1 MNRNAEYTALL
12 AELEQTP
19 PALEY
24 TVQRAL
30 ARNQTSQ
37 RKRRLLGIPLGSL
50 AVCFTAFV
58 LLVNLFPPFAAA
70 CGRIPLL
77 RDLAQAVSWSPSLSA
92 AVENEYV
99 QPIGLSRTENGI
111 TATVQHVIVDQKQVN
126 IFFTLEGE
134 GYESLSAEMPE
145 FFPVQKCGILGSD
158 FRRAPGTLLRF
169 SLDYVDGDVPDGFT
183 MTFAV
188 TGERAEGEET
198 PAAPDRAYE
207 DELLSPAPEG
217 EAEILAEFTFD
228 LTFDPQFTA
237 KGERIPVDRAF
248 ELDGQTFTLTEAEVY
263 PTHVRINVVGDEA
276 NTAWLKGLD
285 FYLENEDGE
294 RFDAVSSGI
303 TASGDTDSPAM
314 VSYRLESSWFSGSD
328 HLTVH
333 ITGARWLDK
342 DRQRV
347 YVDLAQGTA
356 PWLPEGV
363 ELTSAQLRPDG
374 WLLGAQTYPVTLTPD
389 HKASGENVITVYLDQ
404 PILNRL
410 MYTPVTLTKTD
421 ITGAEKLPGAL
432 IEVYDAEGN
441 IIYREYTDANGEI
454 PDIPVVPGTYTFK
467 ETYAPSGYALNT
479 AIKTFTVTADGQVH
493 GDTVIRDEVN
503 RVTLK
508 KIRQN
513 GEALAG
519 AVFGLFNDQGDQ
531 VQEATSDADGSV
543 VFQQIPYGRYTIR
556 ELSAPYGYHPS
567 AGTWEVTVDGTY
579 QNPIGLLDT
588 VVNEDAPGR
597 IRILKQD
604 ELDQHVIAG
613 VCFDIYSV
621 DEAGNAADCVA
632 QMTTNEQGI
641 AESPDLF
648 PADYIVMEHAAPT
661 GYEETLWSEKI
672 TVGMDEIVS
681 RTVTNRPIQG
691 VLRIVKTDS
700 ETAKGLPG
708 AQFTITRISGL
719 PSHNGEGDGEVVAVI
734 TTDENGIAQTP
745 WLTWGEYEVTETVV
759 PDDYLDGGYSVIV
772 RIPEQT
778 GEEAPPKA
786 K

>member
-1 MNRNAEYTALL
+1 MICFTKRFVFPGLCAILFLGLIAILMLPLAARAVTISDAATVTLNVTNTPVRGDVLLEKTGMQLVRFEDEQDAYGNTVMRPVFQNGYLAGAVFELRAAEDIVGKEGSVFYRKDELIETLTTSKTGPVKSRVLPLGKYSLTEISAPDGYVLDATPHPFTLAAVDQQTALVEVKVSAGNTYL
-12 AELEQTP
+12 PVRVTLRKQKENLLLIETADGMIHQTV
-19 PALEY
+19 E
-24 TVQRAL
+24 TV
-30 ARNQTSQ
+30 
-37 RKRRLLGIPLGSL
+37 P
-50 AVCFTAFV
+50 
-58 LLVNLFPPFAAA
+58 
-70 CGRIPLL
+70 
-77 RDLAQAVSWSPSLSA
+77 
-92 AVENEYV
+92 
-99 QPIGLSRTENGI
+99 
-111 TATVQHVIVDQKQVN
+111 
-126 IFFTLEGE
+126 GE
-134 GYESLSAEMPE
+134 GFVFGLFNRDVITYGDS
-145 FFPVQKCGILGSD
+145 QKLP
-158 FRRAPGTLLRF
+158 ANTL
-169 SLDYVDGDVPDGFT
+169 
-183 MTFAV
+183 MA
-188 TGERAEGEET
+188 TGATDSQGN
-198 PAAPDRAYE
+198 
-207 DELLSPAPEG
+207 
-217 EAEILAEFTFD
+217 
-228 LTFDPQFTA
+228 LTFSGLYPHGDYYI
-237 KGERIPVDRAF
+237 K
-248 ELDGQTFTLTEAEVY
+248 ELSV
-263 PTHVRINVVGDEA
+263 
-276 NTAWLKGLD
+276 
-285 FYLENEDGE
+285 
-294 RFDAVSSGI
+294 
-303 TASGDTDSPAM
+303 
-314 VSYRLESSWFSGSD
+314 
-328 HLTVH
+328 
-333 ITGARWLDK
+333 
-342 DRQRV
+342 
-347 YVDLAQGTA
+347 
-356 PWLPEGV
+356 
-363 ELTSAQLRPDG
+363 PDG
-374 WLLGAQTYPVTLTPD
+374 WLLSAQTYPVTLTPN

-410 MYTPVTLTKTD
+410 IYTPVTLTKTD

-454 PDIPVVPGTYTFK
+454 SNIPVVPGTYTFK

-519 AVFGLFNDQGDQ
+519 AVFGLFNEQGDQ

-543 VFQQIPYGRYTIR
+543 VFHQIPYGRYTIR

-567 AGTWEVTVDGTY
+567 AKTWEVTVDGTY

-604 ELDQHVIAG
+604 ALDQHVIAG

-621 DEAGNAADCVA
+621 DEAGNAGDCVA

-691 VLRIVKTDS
+691 ILRIIKTDS
-700 ETAKGLPG
+700 ETGKGLPG

>member
-1 MNRNAEYTALL
+1 MICFTKRFVLPGLCAILFLGLIAILMLPMTARAVTTGDAETVTLNVTNTPVRGDVLLEKTGLQLVRFEDEQDAYGNTVMRPVFQNGYLAGAVFELRAAENIVGKEGSVFYRKDELIETLTTSKTGSVKSRVLPLGKYSLTEISAPDGYVLDATPHPFTLAAVDQQTALVEVKVSAGNTYL
-12 AELEQTP
+12 SVRVTLRKQKENLLLTETADGMIHQTV
-19 PALEY
+19 E
-24 TVQRAL
+24 TV
-30 ARNQTSQ
+30 
-37 RKRRLLGIPLGSL
+37 P
-50 AVCFTAFV
+50 
-58 LLVNLFPPFAAA
+58 
-70 CGRIPLL
+70 
-77 RDLAQAVSWSPSLSA
+77 
-92 AVENEYV
+92 
-99 QPIGLSRTENGI
+99 
-111 TATVQHVIVDQKQVN
+111 
-126 IFFTLEGE
+126 GE
-134 GYESLSAEMPE
+134 GFAFGLFNRDVITYGDS
-145 FFPVQKCGILGSD
+145 QKLP
-158 FRRAPGTLLRF
+158 ANTL
-169 SLDYVDGDVPDGFT
+169 
-183 MTFAV
+183 MA
-188 TGERAEGEET
+188 TGATDSQGN
-198 PAAPDRAYE
+198 
-207 DELLSPAPEG
+207 
-217 EAEILAEFTFD
+217 
-228 LTFDPQFTA
+228 LTFSGLYPHGDYYI
-237 KGERIPVDRAF
+237 K
-248 ELDGQTFTLTEAEVY
+248 ELSV
-263 PTHVRINVVGDEA
+263 
-276 NTAWLKGLD
+276 
-285 FYLENEDGE
+285 
-294 RFDAVSSGI
+294 
-303 TASGDTDSPAM
+303 
-314 VSYRLESSWFSGSD
+314 
-328 HLTVH
+328 
-333 ITGARWLDK
+333 
-342 DRQRV
+342 
-347 YVDLAQGTA
+347 
-356 PWLPEGV
+356 
-363 ELTSAQLRPDG
+363 PDG

-432 IEVYDAEGN
+432 IEVYDVEGN

-519 AVFGLFNDQGDQ
+519 AVFGLFNEQGDQ

-567 AGTWEVTVDGTY
+567 AKTWEMTIDGTY

-613 VCFDIYSV
+613 VRFDIYSV

-648 PADYIVMEHAAPT
+648 PADYIVMEHAVPT

-691 VLRIVKTDS
+691 ILRIIKTDS

-719 PSHNGEGDGEVVAVI
+719 LSHNGEGDGEVVAVI

-778 GEEAPPKA
+778 GEEARPKA

>member
-1 MNRNAEYTALL
+1 MICFTKRFVFLGLCAILFFGLIAILMLPMTARAVTTGDAATVTLNVTNTPVRGDVLLEKTGMQLVRFEDEQDAYGNTVMRPVFQNGYLAGAVFELRAAEDIVGREGSVFYRKDELIETLTTSKTGSVKSKVLPLGKYSLTEISAPDGYVLDATPHPFTLAAVDQQTALVEVKVSAGNTYL
-12 AELEQTP
+12 PVRVTLRKQKENLLLTETADGMIHQIVE
-19 PALEY
+19 
-24 TVQRAL
+24 TV
-30 ARNQTSQ
+30 
-37 RKRRLLGIPLGSL
+37 P
-50 AVCFTAFV
+50 
-58 LLVNLFPPFAAA
+58 
-70 CGRIPLL
+70 
-77 RDLAQAVSWSPSLSA
+77 
-92 AVENEYV
+92 
-99 QPIGLSRTENGI
+99 
-111 TATVQHVIVDQKQVN
+111 
-126 IFFTLEGE
+126 GE
-134 GYESLSAEMPE
+134 GFVFGLFNRDVITYGDS
-145 FFPVQKCGILGSD
+145 QKLP
-158 FRRAPGTLLRF
+158 ANTL
-169 SLDYVDGDVPDGFT
+169 
-183 MTFAV
+183 MT
-188 TGERAEGEET
+188 TGATDSQGN
-198 PAAPDRAYE
+198 
-207 DELLSPAPEG
+207 
-217 EAEILAEFTFD
+217 
-228 LTFDPQFTA
+228 LTFSGLYPHGDYYI
-237 KGERIPVDRAF
+237 K
-248 ELDGQTFTLTEAEVY
+248 ELSV
-263 PTHVRINVVGDEA
+263 
-276 NTAWLKGLD
+276 
-285 FYLENEDGE
+285 
-294 RFDAVSSGI
+294 
-303 TASGDTDSPAM
+303 
-314 VSYRLESSWFSGSD
+314 
-328 HLTVH
+328 
-333 ITGARWLDK
+333 
-342 DRQRV
+342 
-347 YVDLAQGTA
+347 
-356 PWLPEGV
+356 
-363 ELTSAQLRPDG
+363 PDG

-410 MYTPVTLTKTD
+410 IYTPVTLTKTD

-519 AVFGLFNDQGDQ
+519 AVFGLFDSEGTK

-567 AGTWEVTVDGTY
+567 AQTWEVTVDGTY

-604 ELDQHVIAG
+604 ELDQRVIAG
-613 VCFDIYSV
+613 VRFDIYSV
-621 DEAGNAADCVA
+621 DEAGNAAVCVA

-661 GYEETLWSEKI
+661 GYEETLWSKKI

-691 VLRIVKTDS
+691 ILRIIKTDS

-708 AQFTITRISGL
+708 AQFTVTRISGL

-778 GEEAPPKA
+778 GEEARPKA

>member
-1 MNRNAEYTALL
+1 MICFTKRFVFLGLCAILFFGLIAILMLPLAARAVTTGDAATVTLNVTNTPVRGDVLLEKTGMQLVRFEDEQDAYGNTVMRPVFQNGYLAGAVFELRAAEDIVGREGSVFYRKDELIETLTTSKTGSVKSRVLPLGKYSLTEISAPDGYVLDATPHPFTLAAVDQQTALVEVKVSAGNTYL
-12 AELEQTP
+12 PVRITLRKQKENLLLTETADGMIHQIVE
-19 PALEY
+19 
-24 TVQRAL
+24 TV
-30 ARNQTSQ
+30 
-37 RKRRLLGIPLGSL
+37 P
-50 AVCFTAFV
+50 
-58 LLVNLFPPFAAA
+58 
-70 CGRIPLL
+70 
-77 RDLAQAVSWSPSLSA
+77 
-92 AVENEYV
+92 
-99 QPIGLSRTENGI
+99 
-111 TATVQHVIVDQKQVN
+111 
-126 IFFTLEGE
+126 GE
-134 GYESLSAEMPE
+134 GFVFGLFNRDVITYGDS
-145 FFPVQKCGILGSD
+145 QKLP
-158 FRRAPGTLLRF
+158 ANTL
-169 SLDYVDGDVPDGFT
+169 
-183 MTFAV
+183 MA
-188 TGERAEGEET
+188 TGATDSQGN
-198 PAAPDRAYE
+198 
-207 DELLSPAPEG
+207 
-217 EAEILAEFTFD
+217 
-228 LTFDPQFTA
+228 LTFSGLYPHGDYYI
-237 KGERIPVDRAF
+237 K
-248 ELDGQTFTLTEAEVY
+248 ELSV
-263 PTHVRINVVGDEA
+263 PN
-276 NTAWLKGLD
+276 
-285 FYLENEDGE
+285 
-294 RFDAVSSGI
+294 
-303 TASGDTDSPAM
+303 
-314 VSYRLESSWFSGSD
+314 
-328 HLTVH
+328 
-333 ITGARWLDK
+333 
-342 DRQRV
+342 
-347 YVDLAQGTA
+347 
-356 PWLPEGV
+356 
-363 ELTSAQLRPDG
+363 G
-374 WLLGAQTYPVTLTPD
+374 WLLGAQTYPVTLTPN

-519 AVFGLFNDQGDQ
+519 AVFGLFDSEGTK
-531 VQEATSDADGSV
+531 VQEATSDADGFV
-543 VFQQIPYGRYTIR
+543 VFHQIPYGRYAIR

-567 AGTWEVTVDGTY
+567 AQTWEVTVDGTY

-613 VCFDIYSV
+613 VRFDIYSV

-691 VLRIVKTDS
+691 ILRIIKTDS
-700 ETAKGLPG
+700 ETGKGLPG

>member
-1 MNRNAEYTALL
+1 MTCFTKRFVFLGLCAILFFGLIAILMLPMAARAVTISDAATVTLNVTNTPVRGDVLLEKTGMQLVRFEDEQDAYGNTVMRPVFQNGYLAGAVFELRAAEDIVGKEGSVFYRKDELIETLTTSKTGSVKSKVLPLGKYSLTEISAPDGYVLDATPHPFTLAAVDQQTALVEVKVSAGNTYL
-12 AELEQTP
+12 PVRVTLRKQKENLLLTETADGMIHQTV
-19 PALEY
+19 E
-24 TVQRAL
+24 TV
-30 ARNQTSQ
+30 
-37 RKRRLLGIPLGSL
+37 P
-50 AVCFTAFV
+50 
-58 LLVNLFPPFAAA
+58 
-70 CGRIPLL
+70 
-77 RDLAQAVSWSPSLSA
+77 
-92 AVENEYV
+92 
-99 QPIGLSRTENGI
+99 
-111 TATVQHVIVDQKQVN
+111 
-126 IFFTLEGE
+126 GE
-134 GYESLSAEMPE
+134 GFVFGLFNRDVIAYGDS
-145 FFPVQKCGILGSD
+145 QKLP
-158 FRRAPGTLLRF
+158 ANTL
-169 SLDYVDGDVPDGFT
+169 
-183 MTFAV
+183 MA
-188 TGERAEGEET
+188 TGATDSQGN
-198 PAAPDRAYE
+198 
-207 DELLSPAPEG
+207 
-217 EAEILAEFTFD
+217 
-228 LTFDPQFTA
+228 LTFSGLYPHGDYYI
-237 KGERIPVDRAF
+237 K
-248 ELDGQTFTLTEAEVY
+248 ELSV
-263 PTHVRINVVGDEA
+263 
-276 NTAWLKGLD
+276 
-285 FYLENEDGE
+285 
-294 RFDAVSSGI
+294 
-303 TASGDTDSPAM
+303 
-314 VSYRLESSWFSGSD
+314 
-328 HLTVH
+328 
-333 ITGARWLDK
+333 
-342 DRQRV
+342 
-347 YVDLAQGTA
+347 
-356 PWLPEGV
+356 
-363 ELTSAQLRPDG
+363 PDG
-374 WLLGAQTYPVTLTPD
+374 WLLSAQTYPVTLTPD

-410 MYTPVTLTKTD
+410 IYTPVTLTKTD
-421 ITGAEKLPGAL
+421 ITGEEKLPGAL

-519 AVFGLFNDQGDQ
+519 AVFGLFDSEGTK

-543 VFQQIPYGRYTIR
+543 VFQQIPYGRYAIR

-567 AGTWEVTVDGTY
+567 AQTWEVTVDGTY

-613 VCFDIYSV
+613 VRFDIYSV

-641 AESPDLF
+641 VESPDLF

-672 TVGMDEIVS
+672 TVGMDELVS

>member
-1 MNRNAEYTALL
+1 MTCFTKRFVFLGLCAILFFGLIAILMLPMAARAVTISDAATVTLNVTNTPVRGDVLLEKTGMQLVRFEDEQDAYGNTVMRPVFQNGYLAGAVFELRAAEDIVGKEGSVFYRKDELIETLTTSKTGSVKSKVLPLGKYSLTEISAPDGYVLDATPHPFTLAAVDQQTALVEVKVSAGNTYL
-12 AELEQTP
+12 PVRVTLRKQKENLLLTETADGMIHQTV
-19 PALEY
+19 E
-24 TVQRAL
+24 TV
-30 ARNQTSQ
+30 
-37 RKRRLLGIPLGSL
+37 P
-50 AVCFTAFV
+50 
-58 LLVNLFPPFAAA
+58 
-70 CGRIPLL
+70 
-77 RDLAQAVSWSPSLSA
+77 
-92 AVENEYV
+92 
-99 QPIGLSRTENGI
+99 
-111 TATVQHVIVDQKQVN
+111 
-126 IFFTLEGE
+126 GE
-134 GYESLSAEMPE
+134 GFVFGLFNRDVIAYGDS
-145 FFPVQKCGILGSD
+145 QKLP
-158 FRRAPGTLLRF
+158 ANTL
-169 SLDYVDGDVPDGFT
+169 
-183 MTFAV
+183 MA
-188 TGERAEGEET
+188 TGATDSQGN
-198 PAAPDRAYE
+198 
-207 DELLSPAPEG
+207 
-217 EAEILAEFTFD
+217 
-228 LTFDPQFTA
+228 LTFSGLYPHGDYYI
-237 KGERIPVDRAF
+237 K
-248 ELDGQTFTLTEAEVY
+248 ELSV
-263 PTHVRINVVGDEA
+263 
-276 NTAWLKGLD
+276 
-285 FYLENEDGE
+285 
-294 RFDAVSSGI
+294 
-303 TASGDTDSPAM
+303 
-314 VSYRLESSWFSGSD
+314 
-328 HLTVH
+328 
-333 ITGARWLDK
+333 
-342 DRQRV
+342 
-347 YVDLAQGTA
+347 
-356 PWLPEGV
+356 
-363 ELTSAQLRPDG
+363 PDG
-374 WLLGAQTYPVTLTPD
+374 WLLSAQTYPVTLTPD

-410 MYTPVTLTKTD
+410 IYTPVTLTKTD
-421 ITGAEKLPGAL
+421 ITGEEKLPGAL

-519 AVFGLFNDQGDQ
+519 AVFGLFDSEGTK

-543 VFQQIPYGRYTIR
+543 VFQQIPYGRYAIR

-567 AGTWEVTVDGTY
+567 AQTWEVTVDGTY

-613 VCFDIYSV
+613 VRFDIYSV

-681 RTVTNRPIQG
+681 HTVTNRPIQG
-691 VLRIVKTDS
+691 ILRIVKTDS

>member
-1 MNRNAEYTALL
+1 MICFTKRFVFPGLCAILFLGLIAILMLPMTARAVTTGDAATVTLNVTNTPVRGDVLLEKTGMQLVRFEDEQDAYGNTVMRPVFQNGYLAGAVFELRAAEDIVGREGSVFYRKD
-12 AELEQTP
+12 ELIET
-19 PALEY
+19 L
-24 TVQRAL
+24 T
-30 ARNQTSQ
+30 TSKTGPVKS
-37 RKRRLLGIPLGSL
+37 RVLPLGKYSL
-50 AVCFTAFV
+50 TEISAPDGYVLDATPHPFT
-58 LLVNLFPPFAAA
+58 L
-70 CGRIPLL
+70 
-77 RDLAQAVSWSPSLSA
+77 A
-92 AVENEYV
+92 AVDQQTAMVEVKVSAGNTYLPVRVTLRKQKEN
-99 QPIGLSRTENGI
+99 LLLTE
-111 TATVQHVIVDQKQVN
+111 TADGMIHQTVETVP
-126 IFFTLEGE
+126 GE
-134 GYESLSAEMPE
+134 GFVFGLFNRDVITYGDS
-145 FFPVQKCGILGSD
+145 QKLP
-158 FRRAPGTLLRF
+158 ANTL
-169 SLDYVDGDVPDGFT
+169 
-183 MTFAV
+183 MA
-188 TGERAEGEET
+188 TGATDSQGN
-198 PAAPDRAYE
+198 
-207 DELLSPAPEG
+207 
-217 EAEILAEFTFD
+217 
-228 LTFDPQFTA
+228 LTFSGLYPHGDYYI
-237 KGERIPVDRAF
+237 K
-248 ELDGQTFTLTEAEVY
+248 ELSV
-263 PTHVRINVVGDEA
+263 
-276 NTAWLKGLD
+276 
-285 FYLENEDGE
+285 
-294 RFDAVSSGI
+294 
-303 TASGDTDSPAM
+303 
-314 VSYRLESSWFSGSD
+314 
-328 HLTVH
+328 
-333 ITGARWLDK
+333 
-342 DRQRV
+342 
-347 YVDLAQGTA
+347 
-356 PWLPEGV
+356 
-363 ELTSAQLRPDG
+363 PDG
-374 WLLGAQTYPVTLTPD
+374 WLLGAQTYPVTLTQD

-479 AIKTFTVTADGQVH
+479 AIKTFTVTTDGQVH
-493 GDTVIRDEVN
+493 GDTVIRDELN
-503 RVTLK
+503 
-508 KIRQN
+508 KIMMRKTKQN

-519 AVFGLFNDQGDQ
+519 AVFGLFDGEGTKI
-531 VQEATSDADGSV
+531 QEATSAADGSV
-543 VFQQIPYGRYTIR
+543 LFQQIAYGEYTIR

-567 AGTWEVTVDGTY
+567 TKEWTVTIDGTY
-579 QNPIGLLDT
+579 LNPTTLLVT

-597 IRILKQD
+597 IRITKQD
-604 ELDQHVIAG
+604 ALDQHTIAG
-613 VCFDIYSV
+613 VQFDIYSV
-621 DEAGNAADCVA
+621 DEDGNAMDRVA
-632 QMTTNEQGI
+632 QMTTNEQGM

-681 RTVTNRPIQG
+681 RTVTNHPIQG
-691 VLRIVKTDS
+691 ILRIVKTDS

>member
-1 MNRNAEYTALL
+1 MICFTKRFVFLGLCAILFLGMLVILMLPMAARAVTISDAATVTLNVTNTPVRGDVLLEKTGLQLVRFEDEQDAYGNTVMRPVFQNGYLAGAVFELRAAEDIVGKEGSVFYRKD
-12 AELEQTP
+12 ELIET
-19 PALEY
+19 L
-24 TVQRAL
+24 T
-30 ARNQTSQ
+30 TSKTGSVKS
-37 RKRRLLGIPLGSL
+37 RVLPLGKYSL
-50 AVCFTAFV
+50 TEISAPDGYVLDATPHPFT
-58 LLVNLFPPFAAA
+58 L
-70 CGRIPLL
+70 
-77 RDLAQAVSWSPSLSA
+77 A
-92 AVENEYV
+92 AVDQQTAMVEVKMSAGNTYLPARVALRKQKEN
-99 QPIGLSRTENGI
+99 LLLTE
-111 TATVQHVIVDQKQVN
+111 TADGMIHQTVETVP
-126 IFFTLEGE
+126 GE
-134 GYESLSAEMPE
+134 GFVFGLFNRDVITYGDS
-145 FFPVQKCGILGSD
+145 QKLP
-158 FRRAPGTLLRF
+158 ANTL
-169 SLDYVDGDVPDGFT
+169 
-183 MTFAV
+183 MA
-188 TGERAEGEET
+188 TGATDSQGN
-198 PAAPDRAYE
+198 
-207 DELLSPAPEG
+207 
-217 EAEILAEFTFD
+217 
-228 LTFDPQFTA
+228 LTFSGLYPHGDYYI
-237 KGERIPVDRAF
+237 K
-248 ELDGQTFTLTEAEVY
+248 ELSV
-263 PTHVRINVVGDEA
+263 
-276 NTAWLKGLD
+276 
-285 FYLENEDGE
+285 
-294 RFDAVSSGI
+294 
-303 TASGDTDSPAM
+303 
-314 VSYRLESSWFSGSD
+314 
-328 HLTVH
+328 
-333 ITGARWLDK
+333 
-342 DRQRV
+342 
-347 YVDLAQGTA
+347 
-356 PWLPEGV
+356 
-363 ELTSAQLRPDG
+363 PDG

-410 MYTPVTLTKTD
+410 IYTPVTLTKTD

-432 IEVYDAEGN
+432 IEVYDVEGN

-454 PDIPVVPGTYTFK
+454 PNIPVVPGTYTFK

-519 AVFGLFNDQGDQ
+519 AVFGLFNEQGDQ

-567 AGTWEVTVDGTY
+567 AGTWEMTIDGTY

-604 ELDQHVIAG
+604 ALDQHVIAG
-613 VCFDIYSV
+613 VRFDIYSV

-691 VLRIVKTDS
+691 ILRIVKTDS

-708 AQFTITRISGL
+708 AQFTVTRISGL

-778 GEEAPPKA
+778 GEKAPSKA

>member
-1 MNRNAEYTALL
+1 MTCFTKRFVFLGLCAILFFGLIAILMLPMAARAVTISDAATVTLNVTNTPVRGDVLLEKTGMQLVRFEDEQDAYGNTVMRPVFQNGYLAGAVFELRAAEDIVGKEGSVFYRKDELIETLTTSKTGSVKSKVLPLGKYSLTEISAPDGYVLDATPHPFTLAAVDQQTALVEVKVSAGNTYL
-12 AELEQTP
+12 PVRVTLRKQKENLLLTETADGMIHQTV
-19 PALEY
+19 E
-24 TVQRAL
+24 TV
-30 ARNQTSQ
+30 
-37 RKRRLLGIPLGSL
+37 P
-50 AVCFTAFV
+50 
-58 LLVNLFPPFAAA
+58 
-70 CGRIPLL
+70 
-77 RDLAQAVSWSPSLSA
+77 
-92 AVENEYV
+92 
-99 QPIGLSRTENGI
+99 
-111 TATVQHVIVDQKQVN
+111 
-126 IFFTLEGE
+126 GE
-134 GYESLSAEMPE
+134 GFVFGLFNRDVIAYGDS
-145 FFPVQKCGILGSD
+145 QKLP
-158 FRRAPGTLLRF
+158 ANTL
-169 SLDYVDGDVPDGFT
+169 
-183 MTFAV
+183 MA
-188 TGERAEGEET
+188 TGATDSQGN
-198 PAAPDRAYE
+198 
-207 DELLSPAPEG
+207 
-217 EAEILAEFTFD
+217 
-228 LTFDPQFTA
+228 LTFSGLYPHGDYYI
-237 KGERIPVDRAF
+237 K
-248 ELDGQTFTLTEAEVY
+248 ELSV
-263 PTHVRINVVGDEA
+263 
-276 NTAWLKGLD
+276 
-285 FYLENEDGE
+285 
-294 RFDAVSSGI
+294 
-303 TASGDTDSPAM
+303 
-314 VSYRLESSWFSGSD
+314 
-328 HLTVH
+328 
-333 ITGARWLDK
+333 
-342 DRQRV
+342 
-347 YVDLAQGTA
+347 
-356 PWLPEGV
+356 
-363 ELTSAQLRPDG
+363 PDG
-374 WLLGAQTYPVTLTPD
+374 WLLSAQTYPVTLTPD

-410 MYTPVTLTKTD
+410 IYTPVTLTKTD
-421 ITGAEKLPGAL
+421 ITGEEKLPGAL

-519 AVFGLFNDQGDQ
+519 AVFGLFDSEGTK

-543 VFQQIPYGRYTIR
+543 VFQQIPYGRYAIR

-567 AGTWEVTVDGTY
+567 AQTWEVTVDGTY

-613 VCFDIYSV
+613 VRFDIYSV

-672 TVGMDEIVS
+672 TVGMDELVS

-691 VLRIVKTDS
+691 ILRIIKTDS
-700 ETAKGLPG
+700 ETGKGLPG

>member
-1 MNRNAEYTALL
+1 MICFTKRFVFLGLCAILFFGLIAILMLPMAARAVTTGDAATVTLNVTNTPVRGDVLLEKTGLQLVRFEDEQDAYGNTVMRPVFQNGYLAGAVFELRAAEDIVGREGSVFYRKDELIETLTTSKTGSVKSKVLPLGKYSLTEISAPDGYVLDATPHPFTLAAVDQQTALVEVKVSADNTYL
-12 AELEQTP
+12 PVRVTLRKQKENLLLTETADGMIHQTV
-19 PALEY
+19 E
-24 TVQRAL
+24 TV
-30 ARNQTSQ
+30 
-37 RKRRLLGIPLGSL
+37 P
-50 AVCFTAFV
+50 
-58 LLVNLFPPFAAA
+58 
-70 CGRIPLL
+70 
-77 RDLAQAVSWSPSLSA
+77 
-92 AVENEYV
+92 
-99 QPIGLSRTENGI
+99 
-111 TATVQHVIVDQKQVN
+111 
-126 IFFTLEGE
+126 GE
-134 GYESLSAEMPE
+134 GFVFGLFNRDVITYGDSQKLPANTLMATGATDSQGNLTFSGLYPHGDYYIKELS
-145 FFPVQKCGILGSD
+145 
-158 FRRAPGTLLRF
+158 
-169 SLDYVDGDVPDGFT
+169 VPDGW
-183 MTFAV
+183 M
-188 TGERAEGEET
+188 
-198 PAAPDRAYE
+198 
-207 DELLSPAPEG
+207 LS
-217 EAEILAEFTFD
+217 
-228 LTFDPQFTA
+228 
-237 KGERIPVDRAF
+237 
-248 ELDGQTFTLTEAEVY
+248 TE
-263 PTHVRINVVGDEA
+263 
-276 NTAWLKGLD
+276 K
-285 FYLENEDGE
+285 
-294 RFDAVSSGI
+294 
-303 TASGDTDSPAM
+303 
-314 VSYRLESSWFSGSD
+314 
-328 HLTVH
+328 
-333 ITGARWLDK
+333 
-342 DRQRV
+342 
-347 YVDLAQGTA
+347 
-356 PWLPEGV
+356 
-363 ELTSAQLRPDG
+363 
-374 WLLGAQTYPVTLTPD
+374 YPVTLTSAN
-389 HKASGENVITVYLDQ
+389 KAVSENVITVYLENT
-404 PILNRL
+404 ILNRL
-410 MYTPVTLTKTD
+410 IYTPVTITKTD
-421 ITGAEKLPGAL
+421 ITGAKKLPGAL
-432 IEVYDAEGN
+432 IEVYDSDGN
-441 IIYREYTDANGEI
+441 TIYREYTNENGEI
-454 PDIPVVPGTYTFK
+454 PNIPVVPGTYTFK

-567 AGTWEVTVDGTY
+567 AKTWEVTVDGTY

-604 ELDQHVIAG
+604 ELDQHDIAG
-613 VCFDIYSV
+613 VRFDIYSV

-691 VLRIVKTDS
+691 ILRIVKTDS

-778 GEEAPPKA
+778 GEEARPKA

>member
-1 MNRNAEYTALL
+1 MICFTKRFVFLGLCAILFLGLIAILMLPMAARAVTTGDAATVTLNVTNTPVRGDVLLEKTGLQLVRFEDEQDAYGNTVMRPVFQNSYLAGAVFELRAAEDIVGKEGSVFYRKD
-12 AELEQTP
+12 ELIET
-19 PALEY
+19 L
-24 TVQRAL
+24 T
-30 ARNQTSQ
+30 TS
-37 RKRRLLGIPLGSL
+37 KTGSVKSKVLPLGKYSL
-50 AVCFTAFV
+50 TEISAPDGYVLDATPHPFT
-58 LLVNLFPPFAAA
+58 L
-70 CGRIPLL
+70 
-77 RDLAQAVSWSPSLSA
+77 A
-92 AVENEYV
+92 AVDQQTAMVEVKVSAGNTYLPVRVTLRKQKEN
-99 QPIGLSRTENGI
+99 LLLTE
-111 TATVQHVIVDQKQVN
+111 TADGMIHQIVETVP
-126 IFFTLEGE
+126 GE
-134 GYESLSAEMPE
+134 GFVFGLFNRDVITYGDS
-145 FFPVQKCGILGSD
+145 QKLP
-158 FRRAPGTLLRF
+158 ANTL
-169 SLDYVDGDVPDGFT
+169 
-183 MTFAV
+183 MA
-188 TGERAEGEET
+188 TGATDSQGN
-198 PAAPDRAYE
+198 
-207 DELLSPAPEG
+207 
-217 EAEILAEFTFD
+217 
-228 LTFDPQFTA
+228 LTFSGLYPHGDYYI
-237 KGERIPVDRAF
+237 K
-248 ELDGQTFTLTEAEVY
+248 ELSV
-263 PTHVRINVVGDEA
+263 
-276 NTAWLKGLD
+276 
-285 FYLENEDGE
+285 
-294 RFDAVSSGI
+294 
-303 TASGDTDSPAM
+303 
-314 VSYRLESSWFSGSD
+314 
-328 HLTVH
+328 
-333 ITGARWLDK
+333 
-342 DRQRV
+342 
-347 YVDLAQGTA
+347 
-356 PWLPEGV
+356 
-363 ELTSAQLRPDG
+363 PDG
-374 WLLGAQTYPVTLTPD
+374 WLLSAQTYPVTLTPD

-410 MYTPVTLTKTD
+410 IYTPVTLTKTD

-519 AVFGLFNDQGDQ
+519 AVFGLFDSEGTK

-543 VFQQIPYGRYTIR
+543 VFQQIPYGWYTIR

-567 AGTWEVTVDGTY
+567 AKTWEVTVDGTY

-597 IRILKQD
+597 IRITKQD
-604 ELDQHVIAG
+604 ALDQHTIAG
-613 VCFDIYSV
+613 VQFDIYSV
-621 DEAGNAADCVA
+621 DEDGNAMDRVA
-632 QMTTNEQGI
+632 QMTTNEQGM

-778 GEEAPPKA
+778 EEEAPSKV

>member
-1 MNRNAEYTALL
+1 MRDSLFGLIAILMLPMAARAVTISDAATVTLNVTNTPVRGDVLLEKTGMQLVRFEDEQDAYGNTVMRPVFQNGYLAGAVFELRAAEDIVGKEGSVFYRKDELIETLTTSKTGSVKSKVLPLGKYSLTEISAPDGYVLDATPHPFTLAAVDQQTALVEVKVSAGNTYL
-12 AELEQTP
+12 PVRVTLRKQKENLLLTETADGMIHQTV
-19 PALEY
+19 E
-24 TVQRAL
+24 TV
-30 ARNQTSQ
+30 
-37 RKRRLLGIPLGSL
+37 P
-50 AVCFTAFV
+50 
-58 LLVNLFPPFAAA
+58 
-70 CGRIPLL
+70 
-77 RDLAQAVSWSPSLSA
+77 
-92 AVENEYV
+92 
-99 QPIGLSRTENGI
+99 
-111 TATVQHVIVDQKQVN
+111 
-126 IFFTLEGE
+126 GE
-134 GYESLSAEMPE
+134 GFVFGLFNRDVIAYGDS
-145 FFPVQKCGILGSD
+145 QKLP
-158 FRRAPGTLLRF
+158 ANTL
-169 SLDYVDGDVPDGFT
+169 
-183 MTFAV
+183 MA
-188 TGERAEGEET
+188 TGATDSQGN
-198 PAAPDRAYE
+198 
-207 DELLSPAPEG
+207 
-217 EAEILAEFTFD
+217 
-228 LTFDPQFTA
+228 LTFSGLYPHGDYYI
-237 KGERIPVDRAF
+237 K
-248 ELDGQTFTLTEAEVY
+248 ELSV
-263 PTHVRINVVGDEA
+263 
-276 NTAWLKGLD
+276 
-285 FYLENEDGE
+285 
-294 RFDAVSSGI
+294 
-303 TASGDTDSPAM
+303 
-314 VSYRLESSWFSGSD
+314 
-328 HLTVH
+328 
-333 ITGARWLDK
+333 
-342 DRQRV
+342 
-347 YVDLAQGTA
+347 
-356 PWLPEGV
+356 
-363 ELTSAQLRPDG
+363 PDG
-374 WLLGAQTYPVTLTPD
+374 WLLSAQTYPVTLTPD

-410 MYTPVTLTKTD
+410 IYTPVTLTKTD
-421 ITGAEKLPGAL
+421 ITGEEKLPGAL

-519 AVFGLFNDQGDQ
+519 AVFGLFDSEGTK

-543 VFQQIPYGRYTIR
+543 VFQQIPYGRYAIR

-567 AGTWEVTVDGTY
+567 AQTWEVTVDGTY

-613 VCFDIYSV
+613 VRFDIYSV

-672 TVGMDEIVS
+672 TVGMDELVS

>member
-1 MNRNAEYTALL
+1 MTCFTKRFVFLGLCAILFFGLIAILMLPMAARAVTISDAATVTLNVTNTPVRGDVLLEKTGMQLVRFEDEQDAYGNTVMRPVFQNGYLAGAVFELRAAEDIVGKEGSVFYRKDELIETLTTSKTGSVKSKVLPLGKYSLTEISAPDGYVLDATPHPFTLAAVDQQTALVEVKVSAGNTYL
-12 AELEQTP
+12 PVRVTLRKQKENLLLTETADGMIHQTV
-19 PALEY
+19 E
-24 TVQRAL
+24 TV
-30 ARNQTSQ
+30 
-37 RKRRLLGIPLGSL
+37 P
-50 AVCFTAFV
+50 
-58 LLVNLFPPFAAA
+58 
-70 CGRIPLL
+70 
-77 RDLAQAVSWSPSLSA
+77 
-92 AVENEYV
+92 
-99 QPIGLSRTENGI
+99 
-111 TATVQHVIVDQKQVN
+111 
-126 IFFTLEGE
+126 GE
-134 GYESLSAEMPE
+134 GFVFGLFNRDVIAYGDS
-145 FFPVQKCGILGSD
+145 QKLP
-158 FRRAPGTLLRF
+158 ANTL
-169 SLDYVDGDVPDGFT
+169 
-183 MTFAV
+183 MA
-188 TGERAEGEET
+188 TGATDSQGN
-198 PAAPDRAYE
+198 
-207 DELLSPAPEG
+207 
-217 EAEILAEFTFD
+217 
-228 LTFDPQFTA
+228 LTFSGLYPHGDYYI
-237 KGERIPVDRAF
+237 K
-248 ELDGQTFTLTEAEVY
+248 ELSV
-263 PTHVRINVVGDEA
+263 
-276 NTAWLKGLD
+276 
-285 FYLENEDGE
+285 
-294 RFDAVSSGI
+294 
-303 TASGDTDSPAM
+303 
-314 VSYRLESSWFSGSD
+314 
-328 HLTVH
+328 
-333 ITGARWLDK
+333 
-342 DRQRV
+342 
-347 YVDLAQGTA
+347 
-356 PWLPEGV
+356 
-363 ELTSAQLRPDG
+363 PDG
-374 WLLGAQTYPVTLTPD
+374 WLLSAQTYPVTLTPD

-410 MYTPVTLTKTD
+410 IYTPVTLTKTD
-421 ITGAEKLPGAL
+421 ITGEEKLPGAL

-519 AVFGLFNDQGDQ
+519 AVFGLFDSEGTK

-543 VFQQIPYGRYTIR
+543 VFQQIPYGRYAIR

-567 AGTWEVTVDGTY
+567 AQTWEVTVDGTY

-613 VCFDIYSV
+613 VRFDIYSV

-672 TVGMDEIVS
+672 TVGMDELVS

-759 PDDYLDGGYSVIV
+759 PDDYLDGDYSVIV

>member
-1 MNRNAEYTALL
+1 MTCFTKRFVFLGLCAILFFGLIAILMLPMTARAVTTGDAATVTLNVTNTPVRGDVLLEKTGMQLVRFEDEQDAYGNTVMRPVFQNGYLAGAVFELRAAEDIVGKEGSVFYRKD
-12 AELEQTP
+12 ELIET
-19 PALEY
+19 L
-24 TVQRAL
+24 T
-30 ARNQTSQ
+30 TSKTGSVKS
-37 RKRRLLGIPLGSL
+37 RVLPLGKYFLTEIS
-50 AVCFTAFV
+50 APDGYV
-58 LLVNLFPPFAAA
+58 L
-70 CGRIPLL
+70 
-77 RDLAQAVSWSPSLSA
+77 D
-92 AVENEYV
+92 
-99 QPIGLSRTENGI
+99 
-111 TATVQHVIVDQKQVN
+111 ATPHP
-126 IFFTLEGE
+126 FTLAAEDQQTAMVEVKVSTGNTYLPARVTLRKQKENLLLTETADGMIHQTVETVPGE
-134 GYESLSAEMPE
+134 GFVFGLFNRDVIPYGDS
-145 FFPVQKCGILGSD
+145 QKLP
-158 FRRAPGTLLRF
+158 ANTL
-169 SLDYVDGDVPDGFT
+169 
-183 MTFAV
+183 MA
-188 TGERAEGEET
+188 TGATDSQGN
-198 PAAPDRAYE
+198 
-207 DELLSPAPEG
+207 
-217 EAEILAEFTFD
+217 
-228 LTFDPQFTA
+228 LTFSGLYPHGDYYI
-237 KGERIPVDRAF
+237 K
-248 ELDGQTFTLTEAEVY
+248 ELSV
-263 PTHVRINVVGDEA
+263 
-276 NTAWLKGLD
+276 
-285 FYLENEDGE
+285 
-294 RFDAVSSGI
+294 
-303 TASGDTDSPAM
+303 
-314 VSYRLESSWFSGSD
+314 
-328 HLTVH
+328 
-333 ITGARWLDK
+333 
-342 DRQRV
+342 
-347 YVDLAQGTA
+347 
-356 PWLPEGV
+356 
-363 ELTSAQLRPDG
+363 PDG
-374 WLLGAQTYPVTLTPD
+374 WLLSTEKYPVTLTSAN
-389 HKASGENVITVYLDQ
+389 KAVSENVITVYLEN

-421 ITGAEKLPGAL
+421 ITGEEKLPGAL

-519 AVFGLFNDQGDQ
+519 AVFGLFNEQGDQ

-567 AGTWEVTVDGTY
+567 AKTWEVTVDGTY

-613 VCFDIYSV
+613 VRFDIYSV

-681 RTVTNRPIQG
+681 RTVTNHPIQG
-691 VLRIVKTDS
+691 ILRIVKTDS

-778 GEEAPPKA
+778 GEEAPSKA

>member
-1 MNRNAEYTALL
+1 MICFTKRFVFLGLCAILFLGMLVILMLPMAARAVTISDAATVTLNVTNTPVRGDVLLEKTGLQLVRFEDEQDAYGNTVMRPVFQNGYLAGAVFELRAAEDIVGKEGSVFYRKDELIETLTTNKTGSVKSRVLPLGKYSLTEISAPDGYVLDATPHPFTLAAVDQQTALVEVKVSAGNTYL
-12 AELEQTP
+12 PVRVTLRKQKENLLLTETADGMIHQTV
-19 PALEY
+19 E
-24 TVQRAL
+24 TV
-30 ARNQTSQ
+30 
-37 RKRRLLGIPLGSL
+37 P
-50 AVCFTAFV
+50 
-58 LLVNLFPPFAAA
+58 
-70 CGRIPLL
+70 
-77 RDLAQAVSWSPSLSA
+77 
-92 AVENEYV
+92 
-99 QPIGLSRTENGI
+99 
-111 TATVQHVIVDQKQVN
+111 
-126 IFFTLEGE
+126 GE
-134 GYESLSAEMPE
+134 GFVFGLFNRDVIPYGDS
-145 FFPVQKCGILGSD
+145 QKLP
-158 FRRAPGTLLRF
+158 ANTL
-169 SLDYVDGDVPDGFT
+169 
-183 MTFAV
+183 MA
-188 TGERAEGEET
+188 TGATDSQGN
-198 PAAPDRAYE
+198 
-207 DELLSPAPEG
+207 
-217 EAEILAEFTFD
+217 
-228 LTFDPQFTA
+228 LTFSGLYPHGDYYI
-237 KGERIPVDRAF
+237 K
-248 ELDGQTFTLTEAEVY
+248 ELSV
-263 PTHVRINVVGDEA
+263 
-276 NTAWLKGLD
+276 
-285 FYLENEDGE
+285 
-294 RFDAVSSGI
+294 
-303 TASGDTDSPAM
+303 
-314 VSYRLESSWFSGSD
+314 
-328 HLTVH
+328 
-333 ITGARWLDK
+333 
-342 DRQRV
+342 
-347 YVDLAQGTA
+347 
-356 PWLPEGV
+356 
-363 ELTSAQLRPDG
+363 PDG
-374 WLLGAQTYPVTLTPD
+374 WLLSTEKYPVTLTSAN
-389 HKASGENVITVYLDQ
+389 KAVSENVITVYLEN

-410 MYTPVTLTKTD
+410 IYTPVTLTKTD

-519 AVFGLFNDQGDQ
+519 AVFGLFDSEGTK

-543 VFQQIPYGRYTIR
+543 VFQQIPYGRYAIR

-567 AGTWEVTVDGTY
+567 AQTWEVTVDGTY

-613 VCFDIYSV
+613 VRFDIYSV

-681 RTVTNRPIQG
+681 HTVTNRPIQG
-691 VLRIVKTDS
+691 ILRIVKTDS

-778 GEEAPPKA
+778 EEEAPSKA

>member
-1 MNRNAEYTALL
+1 MTCFTKRFVFLGLCAILFFGLIAILMLPMAARAVTISDAATVTLNVTNTPVRGDVLLEKTGMQLVRFEDEQDAYGNTVMRPVFQNGYLAGAVFELRAAEDIVGKEGSVFYRKDELIETLTTSKTGSVKSKVLPLGKYSLTEISAPDGYVLDATPHPFTLAAVDQQTALVEVKVSAGNTYL
-12 AELEQTP
+12 PVRVTLRKQKENLLLTETADGMIHQTV
-19 PALEY
+19 E
-24 TVQRAL
+24 TV
-30 ARNQTSQ
+30 
-37 RKRRLLGIPLGSL
+37 P
-50 AVCFTAFV
+50 
-58 LLVNLFPPFAAA
+58 
-70 CGRIPLL
+70 
-77 RDLAQAVSWSPSLSA
+77 
-92 AVENEYV
+92 
-99 QPIGLSRTENGI
+99 
-111 TATVQHVIVDQKQVN
+111 
-126 IFFTLEGE
+126 GE
-134 GYESLSAEMPE
+134 GFVFGLFNRDVIAYGDS
-145 FFPVQKCGILGSD
+145 QKLP
-158 FRRAPGTLLRF
+158 ANTL
-169 SLDYVDGDVPDGFT
+169 
-183 MTFAV
+183 MA
-188 TGERAEGEET
+188 TGATDSQGN
-198 PAAPDRAYE
+198 
-207 DELLSPAPEG
+207 
-217 EAEILAEFTFD
+217 
-228 LTFDPQFTA
+228 LTFSGLYPHGDYYI
-237 KGERIPVDRAF
+237 K
-248 ELDGQTFTLTEAEVY
+248 ELSV
-263 PTHVRINVVGDEA
+263 PN
-276 NTAWLKGLD
+276 
-285 FYLENEDGE
+285 
-294 RFDAVSSGI
+294 
-303 TASGDTDSPAM
+303 
-314 VSYRLESSWFSGSD
+314 
-328 HLTVH
+328 
-333 ITGARWLDK
+333 
-342 DRQRV
+342 
-347 YVDLAQGTA
+347 
-356 PWLPEGV
+356 
-363 ELTSAQLRPDG
+363 G
-374 WLLGAQTYPVTLTPD
+374 WLLSAQTYPVTLTPN

-410 MYTPVTLTKTD
+410 IYTPVTLTKTD
-421 ITGAEKLPGAL
+421 ITGEEKLPGAL

-519 AVFGLFNDQGDQ
+519 AVFGLFDSEGTK

-543 VFQQIPYGRYTIR
+543 VFQQIPYGRYAIR

-567 AGTWEVTVDGTY
+567 AQTWEVTVDGTY

-613 VCFDIYSV
+613 VRFDIYSV

-672 TVGMDEIVS
+672 TVGMDELVS

>member
-1 MNRNAEYTALL
+1 MTCFTKRFVFLGLCAILFFGLIAILMLPMAARAVTISDAATVTLNVTNTPVRGDVLLEKTGMQLVRFEDEQDAYGNTVMRPVFQNGYLAGAVFELRAAEDIVGKEGSVFYRKDELIETLTTSKTGSVKSKVLPLGKYSLTEISAPDGYVLDATPHPFTLAAVDQQTALVEVKVSAGNTYL
-12 AELEQTP
+12 PVRVTLRKQKENLLLTETADGMIHQTV
-19 PALEY
+19 E
-24 TVQRAL
+24 TV
-30 ARNQTSQ
+30 
-37 RKRRLLGIPLGSL
+37 P
-50 AVCFTAFV
+50 
-58 LLVNLFPPFAAA
+58 
-70 CGRIPLL
+70 
-77 RDLAQAVSWSPSLSA
+77 
-92 AVENEYV
+92 
-99 QPIGLSRTENGI
+99 
-111 TATVQHVIVDQKQVN
+111 
-126 IFFTLEGE
+126 GE
-134 GYESLSAEMPE
+134 GFVFGLFNRDVIAYGDS
-145 FFPVQKCGILGSD
+145 QKLP
-158 FRRAPGTLLRF
+158 ANTL
-169 SLDYVDGDVPDGFT
+169 
-183 MTFAV
+183 MA
-188 TGERAEGEET
+188 TGATDSQGN
-198 PAAPDRAYE
+198 
-207 DELLSPAPEG
+207 
-217 EAEILAEFTFD
+217 
-228 LTFDPQFTA
+228 LTFSGLYPHGDYYI
-237 KGERIPVDRAF
+237 K
-248 ELDGQTFTLTEAEVY
+248 ELSV
-263 PTHVRINVVGDEA
+263 
-276 NTAWLKGLD
+276 
-285 FYLENEDGE
+285 
-294 RFDAVSSGI
+294 
-303 TASGDTDSPAM
+303 
-314 VSYRLESSWFSGSD
+314 
-328 HLTVH
+328 
-333 ITGARWLDK
+333 
-342 DRQRV
+342 
-347 YVDLAQGTA
+347 
-356 PWLPEGV
+356 
-363 ELTSAQLRPDG
+363 PDG
-374 WLLGAQTYPVTLTPD
+374 WLLSAQTYPVTLTPD

-410 MYTPVTLTKTD
+410 IYTPVTLTKTD

-519 AVFGLFNDQGDQ
+519 AVFGLFDSEGTK

-543 VFQQIPYGRYTIR
+543 VFQQIPYGRYAIR

-567 AGTWEVTVDGTY
+567 AQTWEVTVDGTY

-613 VCFDIYSV
+613 VRFDIYSV

-672 TVGMDEIVS
+672 TVGMDELVS

>member
-1 MNRNAEYTALL
+1 MTCFTKRFVFLGLCAILFFGLIAILMLPMAARAVTTGDAATVTLNVTNTPVRGDVLLEKTGLQLVRFEDEQDAYGNTVMRPVFQNGYLAGAVFELRAAEDIVGREGSVFYRKDERIETL
-12 AELEQTP
+12 T
-19 PALEY
+19 
-24 TVQRAL
+24 
-30 ARNQTSQ
+30 TSKTGSVKS
-37 RKRRLLGIPLGSL
+37 RVLPLGKYSL
-50 AVCFTAFV
+50 TEISAPDGYVLDATPHPFT
-58 LLVNLFPPFAAA
+58 L
-70 CGRIPLL
+70 
-77 RDLAQAVSWSPSLSA
+77 A
-92 AVENEYV
+92 AVDQQTAMVEVKVSAGNTYLPVRVTLRKQKEN
-99 QPIGLSRTENGI
+99 LLLTE
-111 TATVQHVIVDQKQVN
+111 TADGMIHQTVETVP
-126 IFFTLEGE
+126 GE
-134 GYESLSAEMPE
+134 GFVFGLFNRDVITYGDS
-145 FFPVQKCGILGSD
+145 QKLP
-158 FRRAPGTLLRF
+158 ANTL
-169 SLDYVDGDVPDGFT
+169 
-183 MTFAV
+183 MA
-188 TGERAEGEET
+188 TGATDSQGN
-198 PAAPDRAYE
+198 
-207 DELLSPAPEG
+207 
-217 EAEILAEFTFD
+217 
-228 LTFDPQFTA
+228 LTFSGLYPHGDYYI
-237 KGERIPVDRAF
+237 K
-248 ELDGQTFTLTEAEVY
+248 ELSV
-263 PTHVRINVVGDEA
+263 
-276 NTAWLKGLD
+276 
-285 FYLENEDGE
+285 
-294 RFDAVSSGI
+294 
-303 TASGDTDSPAM
+303 
-314 VSYRLESSWFSGSD
+314 
-328 HLTVH
+328 
-333 ITGARWLDK
+333 
-342 DRQRV
+342 
-347 YVDLAQGTA
+347 
-356 PWLPEGV
+356 
-363 ELTSAQLRPDG
+363 PDG

-389 HKASGENVITVYLDQ
+389 HKASGEDVITVYLDQ

-493 GDTVIRDEVN
+493 GDTVIRDELN
-503 RVTLK
+503 
-508 KIRQN
+508 KIMMRKTKQN

-519 AVFGLFNDQGDQ
+519 AVFGLFDGEGTK
-531 VQEATSDADGSV
+531 VQEAISAADGSV
-543 VFQQIPYGRYTIR
+543 LFQQIAYGEYTIR

-567 AGTWEVTVDGTY
+567 TEEWTVTIDGTY
-579 QNPIGLLDT
+579 LNPTTLLAT

-597 IRILKQD
+597 IRITKQD
-604 ELDQHVIAG
+604 ALDQHTIAG
-613 VCFDIYSV
+613 VQFDIYSV
-621 DEAGNAADCVA
+621 DEDGNAADCVA

-648 PADYIVMEHAAPT
+648 PADYIVMEHAVPT

-691 VLRIVKTDS
+691 ILRIVKTDS
-700 ETAKGLPG
+700 ETAKGLPR

-778 GEEAPPKA
+778 GEEAPSKA

>member
-1 MNRNAEYTALL
+1 MTCFTKRFVFLGLCAILFFGLIAILMLPMAARAVTISDAATVTLNVTNTPVRGDVLLEKTGMQLVRFEDEQDAYGNTVMRPVFQNGYLAGAVFELRAAEDIVGKEGSVFYRKDELIETLTTSKTGSVKSKVLPLGKYSLTEISAPDGYVLDATPHPFTLAAVDQQTALVEVKVSAGNTYL
-12 AELEQTP
+12 PVRVTLRKQKENLLLTETADGMIHQTV
-19 PALEY
+19 E
-24 TVQRAL
+24 TV
-30 ARNQTSQ
+30 
-37 RKRRLLGIPLGSL
+37 P
-50 AVCFTAFV
+50 
-58 LLVNLFPPFAAA
+58 
-70 CGRIPLL
+70 
-77 RDLAQAVSWSPSLSA
+77 
-92 AVENEYV
+92 
-99 QPIGLSRTENGI
+99 
-111 TATVQHVIVDQKQVN
+111 
-126 IFFTLEGE
+126 GE
-134 GYESLSAEMPE
+134 GFVFGLFNRDVIAYGDS
-145 FFPVQKCGILGSD
+145 QKLP
-158 FRRAPGTLLRF
+158 ANTL
-169 SLDYVDGDVPDGFT
+169 
-183 MTFAV
+183 MA
-188 TGERAEGEET
+188 TGATDSQGN
-198 PAAPDRAYE
+198 
-207 DELLSPAPEG
+207 
-217 EAEILAEFTFD
+217 
-228 LTFDPQFTA
+228 LTFSGLYPHGDYYI
-237 KGERIPVDRAF
+237 K
-248 ELDGQTFTLTEAEVY
+248 ELSV
-263 PTHVRINVVGDEA
+263 
-276 NTAWLKGLD
+276 
-285 FYLENEDGE
+285 
-294 RFDAVSSGI
+294 
-303 TASGDTDSPAM
+303 
-314 VSYRLESSWFSGSD
+314 
-328 HLTVH
+328 
-333 ITGARWLDK
+333 
-342 DRQRV
+342 
-347 YVDLAQGTA
+347 
-356 PWLPEGV
+356 
-363 ELTSAQLRPDG
+363 PDG
-374 WLLGAQTYPVTLTPD
+374 WLLSAQTYPVTLTPD

-410 MYTPVTLTKTD
+410 IYTPVTLTKTD
-421 ITGAEKLPGAL
+421 ITGEEKLPGAL

-519 AVFGLFNDQGDQ
+519 AVFGLFDSEGTK

-543 VFQQIPYGRYTIR
+543 VFQQIPYGRYAIR

-567 AGTWEVTVDGTY
+567 AQTWEVTVDGTY

-613 VCFDIYSV
+613 VRFDIYSV

-672 TVGMDEIVS
+672 TVGMDELVS

-700 ETAKGLPG
+700 ESAKGLPG

>member
-1 MNRNAEYTALL
+1 MICFTKRFVFLGLCAILFLGLIAILMLPMTARAVTTGDAETVTLNVTNTPVRGDVLL
-12 AELEQTP
+12 EKTGMQLVRFEDEQDAYGNTVMRPVFQNGYLAGAVFELRAAEDIVGKEGSVFYRKDELIET
-19 PALEY
+19 L
-24 TVQRAL
+24 T
-30 ARNQTSQ
+30 TSKTGPVKS
-37 RKRRLLGIPLGSL
+37 RVLPLGKYSL
-50 AVCFTAFV
+50 TEISAPDGYVLDATPHPFT
-58 LLVNLFPPFAAA
+58 L
-70 CGRIPLL
+70 
-77 RDLAQAVSWSPSLSA
+77 A
-92 AVENEYV
+92 AVDQQTAMVEVKVSTGNTYLPVRVTLRKQKEN
-99 QPIGLSRTENGI
+99 LLLTE
-111 TATVQHVIVDQKQVN
+111 TADGMIHQTVETVP
-126 IFFTLEGE
+126 GE
-134 GYESLSAEMPE
+134 GFVFGLFNRDVIPYGDS
-145 FFPVQKCGILGSD
+145 QKLP
-158 FRRAPGTLLRF
+158 ANTL
-169 SLDYVDGDVPDGFT
+169 
-183 MTFAV
+183 MA
-188 TGERAEGEET
+188 TGATDSQGN
-198 PAAPDRAYE
+198 
-207 DELLSPAPEG
+207 
-217 EAEILAEFTFD
+217 
-228 LTFDPQFTA
+228 LTFSGLYPHGDYYI
-237 KGERIPVDRAF
+237 K
-248 ELDGQTFTLTEAEVY
+248 ELSV
-263 PTHVRINVVGDEA
+263 
-276 NTAWLKGLD
+276 
-285 FYLENEDGE
+285 
-294 RFDAVSSGI
+294 
-303 TASGDTDSPAM
+303 
-314 VSYRLESSWFSGSD
+314 
-328 HLTVH
+328 
-333 ITGARWLDK
+333 
-342 DRQRV
+342 
-347 YVDLAQGTA
+347 
-356 PWLPEGV
+356 
-363 ELTSAQLRPDG
+363 PDG

-389 HKASGENVITVYLDQ
+389 HKASGEDVITVYLDQ

-410 MYTPVTLTKTD
+410 IYTPVTLTKTD

-454 PDIPVVPGTYTFK
+454 PNIPVVPGTYTFK

-613 VCFDIYSV
+613 VRFDIYSV
-621 DEAGNAADCVA
+621 DEAGNAGDCVA

-681 RTVTNRPIQG
+681 RTVTNHPIQG
-691 VLRIVKTDS
+691 ILRIIKTDS
-700 ETAKGLPG
+700 ETGKGLPG

-778 GEEAPPKA
+778 GEEATPKV

>member
-1 MNRNAEYTALL
+1 MTCFTKRFVFLGLCAILFFGLIAILMLPMAARAVTISDAATVTLNVTNTPVRGDVLLEKTGLQLVRFEDEQDAYGNTVMRPVFQNGYLAGAVFELRAAEDIVGKEGSVFYRKD
-12 AELEQTP
+12 ELIET
-19 PALEY
+19 L
-24 TVQRAL
+24 T
-30 ARNQTSQ
+30 TS
-37 RKRRLLGIPLGSL
+37 KTGSVKSKVLPLGKYSL
-50 AVCFTAFV
+50 TEISAPDGYVLDATPHPFT
-58 LLVNLFPPFAAA
+58 L
-70 CGRIPLL
+70 
-77 RDLAQAVSWSPSLSA
+77 A
-92 AVENEYV
+92 AVDQQTAMVEVKVSAGNTYLPVRVTLRKQKEN
-99 QPIGLSRTENGI
+99 LLLTE
-111 TATVQHVIVDQKQVN
+111 TADGMIHQTVETIP
-126 IFFTLEGE
+126 GE
-134 GYESLSAEMPE
+134 GFVFGLFNRDVITYGDS
-145 FFPVQKCGILGSD
+145 QKLP
-158 FRRAPGTLLRF
+158 ANTL
-169 SLDYVDGDVPDGFT
+169 
-183 MTFAV
+183 MA
-188 TGERAEGEET
+188 TGATDSQGN
-198 PAAPDRAYE
+198 
-207 DELLSPAPEG
+207 
-217 EAEILAEFTFD
+217 
-228 LTFDPQFTA
+228 LTFSGLYPHGDYYI
-237 KGERIPVDRAF
+237 K
-248 ELDGQTFTLTEAEVY
+248 ELSV
-263 PTHVRINVVGDEA
+263 
-276 NTAWLKGLD
+276 
-285 FYLENEDGE
+285 
-294 RFDAVSSGI
+294 
-303 TASGDTDSPAM
+303 
-314 VSYRLESSWFSGSD
+314 
-328 HLTVH
+328 
-333 ITGARWLDK
+333 
-342 DRQRV
+342 
-347 YVDLAQGTA
+347 
-356 PWLPEGV
+356 
-363 ELTSAQLRPDG
+363 PDG

-410 MYTPVTLTKTD
+410 IYTPVTLTKTD

-454 PDIPVVPGTYTFK
+454 PDTPVVPGTYTFK

-519 AVFGLFNDQGDQ
+519 AVFGLFNEQGDQ

-567 AGTWEVTVDGTY
+567 AQTWEVTVDGTY

-604 ELDQHVIAG
+604 DLDQHVIAG
-613 VCFDIYSV
+613 VRFDIYSV

-672 TVGMDEIVS
+672 TVGMDELVS

-691 VLRIVKTDS
+691 ILRIVKTDS

-708 AQFTITRISGL
+708 AQFTITRILGL

-778 GEEAPPKA
+778 GEEARPKA

>member
-1 MNRNAEYTALL
+1 MICFTKRFVFPGLCAILFLGMLVILMLPMTARAVTTGDAETVTLNVTNTPVRGDVLLEKTGMQLVRFEDEQDAYGNTVMRPVFQNGYLAEAVFELRAAEDIVGKEGSVFYRKDELIETLTTSKTGSVKSKVLPLGKYALTEISAPDGYVLDAKPHPFTLAAVDQQTALVEVKVSAGNTYL
-12 AELEQTP
+12 PARVTLRKQKENLLLTETADGMIHQTV
-19 PALEY
+19 E
-24 TVQRAL
+24 TV
-30 ARNQTSQ
+30 
-37 RKRRLLGIPLGSL
+37 P
-50 AVCFTAFV
+50 
-58 LLVNLFPPFAAA
+58 
-70 CGRIPLL
+70 
-77 RDLAQAVSWSPSLSA
+77 
-92 AVENEYV
+92 
-99 QPIGLSRTENGI
+99 
-111 TATVQHVIVDQKQVN
+111 
-126 IFFTLEGE
+126 GE
-134 GYESLSAEMPE
+134 GFVFGLFNRDVITYGDS
-145 FFPVQKCGILGSD
+145 QKLP
-158 FRRAPGTLLRF
+158 ANTL
-169 SLDYVDGDVPDGFT
+169 
-183 MTFAV
+183 MA
-188 TGERAEGEET
+188 TGATDSQGN
-198 PAAPDRAYE
+198 
-207 DELLSPAPEG
+207 
-217 EAEILAEFTFD
+217 
-228 LTFDPQFTA
+228 LTFSGLYPHGDYYI
-237 KGERIPVDRAF
+237 K
-248 ELDGQTFTLTEAEVY
+248 ELSV
-263 PTHVRINVVGDEA
+263 
-276 NTAWLKGLD
+276 
-285 FYLENEDGE
+285 
-294 RFDAVSSGI
+294 
-303 TASGDTDSPAM
+303 
-314 VSYRLESSWFSGSD
+314 
-328 HLTVH
+328 
-333 ITGARWLDK
+333 
-342 DRQRV
+342 
-347 YVDLAQGTA
+347 
-356 PWLPEGV
+356 
-363 ELTSAQLRPDG
+363 PDG

-389 HKASGENVITVYLDQ
+389 HKASGEDVITVYLDQ

-410 MYTPVTLTKTD
+410 IYTPVTLTKTD

-454 PDIPVVPGTYTFK
+454 PNIPVVPGTYTFK

-519 AVFGLFNDQGDQ
+519 AVFGLFNEQGDQ

-567 AGTWEVTVDGTY
+567 AKTWEVTVDGTY

-613 VCFDIYSV
+613 VRFDIYSV

-661 GYEETLWSEKI
+661 GYEETLWSERI
-672 TVGMDEIVS
+672 TVGMDELVS

-691 VLRIVKTDS
+691 ILRIVKTDS

-708 AQFTITRISGL
+708 AQFTITRVSGL

>member
-1 MNRNAEYTALL
+1 MICFTKRFVFLGLCAILFFGLIAILMLPMAARAVTTGDVATVTLNVTNTPVRGDVLLEKTGLQLVRFEDEQDAYGNTVMRPVFQNGYLAGVVFELRAAEDIVGREGSVFYRKD
-12 AELEQTP
+12 ELIET
-19 PALEY
+19 L
-24 TVQRAL
+24 T
-30 ARNQTSQ
+30 TSKTGSVKS
-37 RKRRLLGIPLGSL
+37 RVLPLGKYSL
-50 AVCFTAFV
+50 TEISAPDGYVLDATPHPFT
-58 LLVNLFPPFAAA
+58 L
-70 CGRIPLL
+70 
-77 RDLAQAVSWSPSLSA
+77 A
-92 AVENEYV
+92 AVDQQTAMVEAKVSAGNTYLPVRVTLRKQKEN
-99 QPIGLSRTENGI
+99 LLLTE
-111 TATVQHVIVDQKQVN
+111 TADGMIHQTVETVP
-126 IFFTLEGE
+126 GE
-134 GYESLSAEMPE
+134 GFVFGLFNRDVITYGDS
-145 FFPVQKCGILGSD
+145 QKLP
-158 FRRAPGTLLRF
+158 ANTL
-169 SLDYVDGDVPDGFT
+169 
-183 MTFAV
+183 MA
-188 TGERAEGEET
+188 TGATDSQGN
-198 PAAPDRAYE
+198 
-207 DELLSPAPEG
+207 
-217 EAEILAEFTFD
+217 
-228 LTFDPQFTA
+228 LTFSGLYPHGDYYI
-237 KGERIPVDRAF
+237 K
-248 ELDGQTFTLTEAEVY
+248 ELSV
-263 PTHVRINVVGDEA
+263 
-276 NTAWLKGLD
+276 
-285 FYLENEDGE
+285 
-294 RFDAVSSGI
+294 
-303 TASGDTDSPAM
+303 
-314 VSYRLESSWFSGSD
+314 
-328 HLTVH
+328 
-333 ITGARWLDK
+333 
-342 DRQRV
+342 
-347 YVDLAQGTA
+347 
-356 PWLPEGV
+356 
-363 ELTSAQLRPDG
+363 PDG
-374 WLLGAQTYPVTLTPD
+374 WLLSTEKYPMTLTSAN
-389 HKASGENVITVYLDQ
+389 KAISENVIAVYLEN

-410 MYTPVTLTKTD
+410 IYTPVTLTKTD
-421 ITGAEKLPGAL
+421 ITGAKKLPGAL
-432 IEVYDAEGN
+432 IEVYDSDGN
-441 IIYREYTDANGEI
+441 TIYREYTDANGEI
-454 PDIPVVPGTYTFK
+454 PNIPVVPGTYTFK

-519 AVFGLFNDQGDQ
+519 AVFGLFDGEGTK
-531 VQEATSDADGSV
+531 VQEATSAADGSV
-543 VFQQIPYGRYTIR
+543 LFQQIAYGEYTIR

-567 AGTWEVTVDGTY
+567 TEKWTVTVDGTY

-613 VCFDIYSV
+613 VRFDIYSV

-681 RTVTNRPIQG
+681 RTVTNHPIQG
-691 VLRIVKTDS
+691 ILRIIKTDS
-700 ETAKGLPG
+700 ETGKGLPG

-778 GEEAPPKA
+778 GEEATPKA

>member
-1 MNRNAEYTALL
+1 MTCFTKRFVFPGLCAILFLGLIAILMLPMTARAVTTGDAETVTLNVTNTPVRGDVLLEKTGLQLVRFEDEQDAYGNTVMRPVFQNGYLAGAVFELRAAEDIVGREGSVFYRKDELIETLTTSKTGSVKSRVLPLGKYSLTEISAPDGYVLDATPHPFTLAAVDQQTALVEVKVSTGNTYL
-12 AELEQTP
+12 PVRVTLRKQKENLLLTETADGMIHQTV
-19 PALEY
+19 E
-24 TVQRAL
+24 TV
-30 ARNQTSQ
+30 
-37 RKRRLLGIPLGSL
+37 P
-50 AVCFTAFV
+50 
-58 LLVNLFPPFAAA
+58 
-70 CGRIPLL
+70 
-77 RDLAQAVSWSPSLSA
+77 
-92 AVENEYV
+92 
-99 QPIGLSRTENGI
+99 
-111 TATVQHVIVDQKQVN
+111 
-126 IFFTLEGE
+126 GE
-134 GYESLSAEMPE
+134 GFVFGLFNRDVITYGES
-145 FFPVQKCGILGSD
+145 QKLP
-158 FRRAPGTLLRF
+158 ANTL
-169 SLDYVDGDVPDGFT
+169 
-183 MTFAV
+183 MA
-188 TGERAEGEET
+188 TGATDSQGN
-198 PAAPDRAYE
+198 
-207 DELLSPAPEG
+207 
-217 EAEILAEFTFD
+217 
-228 LTFDPQFTA
+228 LTFSGLYPHGDYYI
-237 KGERIPVDRAF
+237 K
-248 ELDGQTFTLTEAEVY
+248 ELSV
-263 PTHVRINVVGDEA
+263 
-276 NTAWLKGLD
+276 
-285 FYLENEDGE
+285 
-294 RFDAVSSGI
+294 
-303 TASGDTDSPAM
+303 
-314 VSYRLESSWFSGSD
+314 
-328 HLTVH
+328 
-333 ITGARWLDK
+333 
-342 DRQRV
+342 
-347 YVDLAQGTA
+347 
-356 PWLPEGV
+356 
-363 ELTSAQLRPDG
+363 PDG

-432 IEVYDAEGN
+432 IEVYDVEGN
-441 IIYREYTDANGEI
+441 LIYREYTDANGEI
-454 PDIPVVPGTYTFK
+454 SDIPIVPGTYTFK

-519 AVFGLFNDQGDQ
+519 AVFGLFNEQGDQ

-567 AGTWEVTVDGTY
+567 AKTWEVTVDGTY

-613 VCFDIYSV
+613 VRFDIYSV

-672 TVGMDEIVS
+672 TVGMDELVS

-708 AQFTITRISGL
+708 AQFTVTRISGL

-778 GEEAPPKA
+778 GEEAPSKA

>member
-1 MNRNAEYTALL
+1 MICFTKRFVFLGLCAILFLGLIAILMLPMAARAVTTGDAATVTLNVTNTPVRGDVLLEKTGLQLVRFEDEQDAYGNTVMRPVFQNGYLAGAVFELRAAEDIVGREGSVFYRKDERIETLTTSKTGSVKSRVLPLGKYSLTEISAPDGYVLDATPHPFTLAAVDQQTALVEVKVSAGNTYL
-12 AELEQTP
+12 PVRVTLRKQKENLLLTETADGMIHQTV
-19 PALEY
+19 E
-24 TVQRAL
+24 TV
-30 ARNQTSQ
+30 
-37 RKRRLLGIPLGSL
+37 P
-50 AVCFTAFV
+50 
-58 LLVNLFPPFAAA
+58 
-70 CGRIPLL
+70 
-77 RDLAQAVSWSPSLSA
+77 
-92 AVENEYV
+92 
-99 QPIGLSRTENGI
+99 
-111 TATVQHVIVDQKQVN
+111 
-126 IFFTLEGE
+126 GE
-134 GYESLSAEMPE
+134 GFVFGLFNRDVITYGDS
-145 FFPVQKCGILGSD
+145 QKLP
-158 FRRAPGTLLRF
+158 ANTL
-169 SLDYVDGDVPDGFT
+169 
-183 MTFAV
+183 MA
-188 TGERAEGEET
+188 TGATDSQGN
-198 PAAPDRAYE
+198 
-207 DELLSPAPEG
+207 
-217 EAEILAEFTFD
+217 
-228 LTFDPQFTA
+228 LTFSGLYPHGDYYI
-237 KGERIPVDRAF
+237 K
-248 ELDGQTFTLTEAEVY
+248 ELSV
-263 PTHVRINVVGDEA
+263 
-276 NTAWLKGLD
+276 
-285 FYLENEDGE
+285 
-294 RFDAVSSGI
+294 
-303 TASGDTDSPAM
+303 
-314 VSYRLESSWFSGSD
+314 
-328 HLTVH
+328 
-333 ITGARWLDK
+333 
-342 DRQRV
+342 
-347 YVDLAQGTA
+347 
-356 PWLPEGV
+356 
-363 ELTSAQLRPDG
+363 PDG

-410 MYTPVTLTKTD
+410 IYTPVTLTKTD

-454 PDIPVVPGTYTFK
+454 SNIPVVPGTYTFK

-543 VFQQIPYGRYTIR
+543 VFQQIPYGRYAIR

-567 AGTWEVTVDGTY
+567 AKTWEVTVDGTY

-613 VCFDIYSV
+613 VRFDIYSV

-691 VLRIVKTDS
+691 ILRIIKTDS
-700 ETAKGLPG
+700 ETGKGLPG

>member
-1 MNRNAEYTALL
+1 MICFTKRFVFLSLCAILFFGLIAILMLPMTARAVTTGDAATVTLNVTNTPVRGDVLLEKTGLQLVRFEDEQDAYGNTVMRPVFQNGYLAGAVFELRAAEDIVGREGSVFYRKDELIETLTTSKTGSVKSRVLPLGKYSLTEISAPDGYVLDATPHPFTLAAVDQQTALVEVKVSAGNTYL
-12 AELEQTP
+12 PVRVTLRKQKENLLLTETADGMIHQTV
-19 PALEY
+19 E
-24 TVQRAL
+24 TV
-30 ARNQTSQ
+30 
-37 RKRRLLGIPLGSL
+37 P
-50 AVCFTAFV
+50 
-58 LLVNLFPPFAAA
+58 
-70 CGRIPLL
+70 
-77 RDLAQAVSWSPSLSA
+77 
-92 AVENEYV
+92 
-99 QPIGLSRTENGI
+99 
-111 TATVQHVIVDQKQVN
+111 
-126 IFFTLEGE
+126 GE
-134 GYESLSAEMPE
+134 GFVFGLFSRDVITYGDS
-145 FFPVQKCGILGSD
+145 QKLP
-158 FRRAPGTLLRF
+158 ANTL
-169 SLDYVDGDVPDGFT
+169 
-183 MTFAV
+183 MA
-188 TGERAEGEET
+188 TGATDSQGN
-198 PAAPDRAYE
+198 
-207 DELLSPAPEG
+207 
-217 EAEILAEFTFD
+217 
-228 LTFDPQFTA
+228 LTFSGLYPHGDYYI
-237 KGERIPVDRAF
+237 K
-248 ELDGQTFTLTEAEVY
+248 ELSV
-263 PTHVRINVVGDEA
+263 
-276 NTAWLKGLD
+276 
-285 FYLENEDGE
+285 
-294 RFDAVSSGI
+294 
-303 TASGDTDSPAM
+303 
-314 VSYRLESSWFSGSD
+314 
-328 HLTVH
+328 
-333 ITGARWLDK
+333 
-342 DRQRV
+342 
-347 YVDLAQGTA
+347 
-356 PWLPEGV
+356 
-363 ELTSAQLRPDG
+363 PDG

-410 MYTPVTLTKTD
+410 IYTPVTLTKTD
-421 ITGAEKLPGAL
+421 ITGAEKLPSAL
-432 IEVYDAEGN
+432 IEVYDVEGN

-503 RVTLK
+503 RVMLK

-519 AVFGLFNDQGDQ
+519 AVFGLFNEQGDQ
-531 VQEATSDADGSV
+531 VQEAISDADGSV

-567 AGTWEVTVDGTY
+567 AKTWEVTVDGTY

-613 VCFDIYSV
+613 VRFDIYSV

-632 QMTTNEQGI
+632 QLTTNEQGI

-648 PADYIVMEHAAPT
+648 PADYIVMEHAVPT

-681 RTVTNRPIQG
+681 RTVTNHPIQG
-691 VLRIVKTDS
+691 ILRIVKTDS

-778 GEEAPPKA
+778 EEEAPSKA

>member
-1 MNRNAEYTALL
+1 MICFTKRFVFLGLCAILFFGLIAILMLPLAARAVTTGDAATVTLNVTNTPVRGDVLLEKTGMQLVRFEDEQDAYGNTVMRPVFQNGYLAGAVFELRAAEDIVGREGSVFYRKDELIETLTTSKTGSVKSRVLPLGKYSLTEISAPDGYVLDATPHPFTLAAVDQQTALVEVKVSAGNTYL
-12 AELEQTP
+12 PVRVTLRKQKENLLLTETADGMIHQTV
-19 PALEY
+19 E
-24 TVQRAL
+24 TV
-30 ARNQTSQ
+30 
-37 RKRRLLGIPLGSL
+37 P
-50 AVCFTAFV
+50 
-58 LLVNLFPPFAAA
+58 
-70 CGRIPLL
+70 
-77 RDLAQAVSWSPSLSA
+77 
-92 AVENEYV
+92 
-99 QPIGLSRTENGI
+99 
-111 TATVQHVIVDQKQVN
+111 
-126 IFFTLEGE
+126 GE
-134 GYESLSAEMPE
+134 GFVFGLFNRDVIPYGDS
-145 FFPVQKCGILGSD
+145 QKLP
-158 FRRAPGTLLRF
+158 ANTL
-169 SLDYVDGDVPDGFT
+169 
-183 MTFAV
+183 MA
-188 TGERAEGEET
+188 TGATDSQGN
-198 PAAPDRAYE
+198 
-207 DELLSPAPEG
+207 
-217 EAEILAEFTFD
+217 
-228 LTFDPQFTA
+228 LTFSGLYPHGDYYI
-237 KGERIPVDRAF
+237 K
-248 ELDGQTFTLTEAEVY
+248 ELSV
-263 PTHVRINVVGDEA
+263 
-276 NTAWLKGLD
+276 
-285 FYLENEDGE
+285 
-294 RFDAVSSGI
+294 
-303 TASGDTDSPAM
+303 
-314 VSYRLESSWFSGSD
+314 
-328 HLTVH
+328 
-333 ITGARWLDK
+333 
-342 DRQRV
+342 
-347 YVDLAQGTA
+347 
-356 PWLPEGV
+356 
-363 ELTSAQLRPDG
+363 PDG
-374 WLLGAQTYPVTLTPD
+374 WLLGAQTYPVTLTPN

-454 PDIPVVPGTYTFK
+454 PNIPVVPGTYTFK

-519 AVFGLFNDQGDQ
+519 AVFGLFDSEGTK

-567 AGTWEVTVDGTY
+567 AKTWEVTVDGTY

-613 VCFDIYSV
+613 VRFDIYSV

-672 TVGMDEIVS
+672 TVGMDELVS

-691 VLRIVKTDS
+691 ILRIVKTDS

-745 WLTWGEYEVTETVV
+745 WLTWGEYEVMETVV

-778 GEEAPPKA
+778 EEEAPSKA

>member
-1 MNRNAEYTALL
+1 MICFTKRFVFLGLCAILFFGLIAILMLPMAARAVTISDAATVTLNVTNTPVRGDVLLEKTGLQLVRFEDEQDAYGNTVMRPVFQNGYLAGAVFELRAAEDIVGKEGSVFYRKDELIETLTTSKTGSVKSKVLPLGKYSLTEISAPDGYVLDATPHPFTLAAVDQQTALVEVKVSAGNTYL
-12 AELEQTP
+12 PVRVTLRKQKENLLLTETADGMIHQTV
-19 PALEY
+19 E
-24 TVQRAL
+24 TV
-30 ARNQTSQ
+30 
-37 RKRRLLGIPLGSL
+37 P
-50 AVCFTAFV
+50 
-58 LLVNLFPPFAAA
+58 
-70 CGRIPLL
+70 
-77 RDLAQAVSWSPSLSA
+77 
-92 AVENEYV
+92 
-99 QPIGLSRTENGI
+99 
-111 TATVQHVIVDQKQVN
+111 
-126 IFFTLEGE
+126 GE
-134 GYESLSAEMPE
+134 GFVFGLFNRDVITYGDS
-145 FFPVQKCGILGSD
+145 QKLP
-158 FRRAPGTLLRF
+158 ANTL
-169 SLDYVDGDVPDGFT
+169 
-183 MTFAV
+183 MA
-188 TGERAEGEET
+188 TGATDSQGN
-198 PAAPDRAYE
+198 
-207 DELLSPAPEG
+207 
-217 EAEILAEFTFD
+217 
-228 LTFDPQFTA
+228 LTFSGLYPHGDYYI
-237 KGERIPVDRAF
+237 K
-248 ELDGQTFTLTEAEVY
+248 ELSV
-263 PTHVRINVVGDEA
+263 
-276 NTAWLKGLD
+276 
-285 FYLENEDGE
+285 
-294 RFDAVSSGI
+294 
-303 TASGDTDSPAM
+303 
-314 VSYRLESSWFSGSD
+314 
-328 HLTVH
+328 
-333 ITGARWLDK
+333 
-342 DRQRV
+342 
-347 YVDLAQGTA
+347 
-356 PWLPEGV
+356 
-363 ELTSAQLRPDG
+363 PDG
-374 WLLGAQTYPVTLTPD
+374 WLLSAQTYPVTLTPN

-410 MYTPVTLTKTD
+410 IYTPVTLTKTD

-454 PDIPVVPGTYTFK
+454 SNIPVVPGTYTFK

-519 AVFGLFNDQGDQ
+519 AVFGLFNEQGDQ

-543 VFQQIPYGRYTIR
+543 VFHQIPYGRYTIR

-567 AGTWEVTVDGTY
+567 AKTWEVTVDGTY

-604 ELDQHVIAG
+604 ALDQHVIAG

-621 DEAGNAADCVA
+621 DEAGNAGDCVA

-691 VLRIVKTDS
+691 ILRIIKTDS

>member
-1 MNRNAEYTALL
+1 MICFTKRFVFLGLCAILFLGLIAILMLPMAARAVTTGDAATVTLNVTNTPVRGDVLLEKTGLQLVRFEDEQDAYGNTVMRPVFQNGYLAGAVFELRAAEDIVGKEGSVFYRKDERIETLTTSKTGSVKSRVLPLGKYSLTEISAPDGYVLDATPHPFTLAAVDQQTALVEVKVSAGNTYL
-12 AELEQTP
+12 PVRVTLRKQKENLLLTETADGMIHQTV
-19 PALEY
+19 E
-24 TVQRAL
+24 TV
-30 ARNQTSQ
+30 
-37 RKRRLLGIPLGSL
+37 P
-50 AVCFTAFV
+50 
-58 LLVNLFPPFAAA
+58 
-70 CGRIPLL
+70 
-77 RDLAQAVSWSPSLSA
+77 
-92 AVENEYV
+92 
-99 QPIGLSRTENGI
+99 
-111 TATVQHVIVDQKQVN
+111 
-126 IFFTLEGE
+126 GE
-134 GYESLSAEMPE
+134 GFVFGLFNRDVITYGDS
-145 FFPVQKCGILGSD
+145 QKLP
-158 FRRAPGTLLRF
+158 ANTL
-169 SLDYVDGDVPDGFT
+169 
-183 MTFAV
+183 MA
-188 TGERAEGEET
+188 TGATDSQGN
-198 PAAPDRAYE
+198 
-207 DELLSPAPEG
+207 
-217 EAEILAEFTFD
+217 
-228 LTFDPQFTA
+228 LTFSGLYPHGDYYI
-237 KGERIPVDRAF
+237 K
-248 ELDGQTFTLTEAEVY
+248 ELSV
-263 PTHVRINVVGDEA
+263 
-276 NTAWLKGLD
+276 
-285 FYLENEDGE
+285 
-294 RFDAVSSGI
+294 
-303 TASGDTDSPAM
+303 
-314 VSYRLESSWFSGSD
+314 
-328 HLTVH
+328 
-333 ITGARWLDK
+333 
-342 DRQRV
+342 
-347 YVDLAQGTA
+347 
-356 PWLPEGV
+356 
-363 ELTSAQLRPDG
+363 PDG

-389 HKASGENVITVYLDQ
+389 HKASGEDVITVYLDQ

-410 MYTPVTLTKTD
+410 IYTPVTLTKTD

-454 PDIPVVPGTYTFK
+454 PHIPVVPGTYTFK

-567 AGTWEVTVDGTY
+567 AKTWEVTVDGTY

-604 ELDQHVIAG
+604 ELDQHDIAG
-613 VCFDIYSV
+613 VRFDIYSV

-691 VLRIVKTDS
+691 ILRIVKTDS

>member
-1 MNRNAEYTALL
+1 MTCFTKRFVFLGLCAILFFGLIAILMLPMAARAVTISDAATVTLNVTNTPVRGDVLLEKTGMQLVRFEDEQDAYGNTVMRPVFQNGYLAGAVFELRAAEDIVGKEGSVFYRKDELIETLTTSKTGSVKSKVLPLGKYSLTEISAPDGYVLDATPHPFTLAAVDQQTALVEVKVSAGNTYL
-12 AELEQTP
+12 PVRVTLRKQKENLLLTETADGMIHQTV
-19 PALEY
+19 E
-24 TVQRAL
+24 TV
-30 ARNQTSQ
+30 
-37 RKRRLLGIPLGSL
+37 P
-50 AVCFTAFV
+50 
-58 LLVNLFPPFAAA
+58 
-70 CGRIPLL
+70 
-77 RDLAQAVSWSPSLSA
+77 
-92 AVENEYV
+92 
-99 QPIGLSRTENGI
+99 
-111 TATVQHVIVDQKQVN
+111 
-126 IFFTLEGE
+126 GE
-134 GYESLSAEMPE
+134 GFVFGLFNRDVIAYGDS
-145 FFPVQKCGILGSD
+145 QKLP
-158 FRRAPGTLLRF
+158 ANTL
-169 SLDYVDGDVPDGFT
+169 
-183 MTFAV
+183 MA
-188 TGERAEGEET
+188 TGATDSQGN
-198 PAAPDRAYE
+198 
-207 DELLSPAPEG
+207 
-217 EAEILAEFTFD
+217 
-228 LTFDPQFTA
+228 LTFSGLYPHGDYYI
-237 KGERIPVDRAF
+237 K
-248 ELDGQTFTLTEAEVY
+248 ELSV
-263 PTHVRINVVGDEA
+263 
-276 NTAWLKGLD
+276 
-285 FYLENEDGE
+285 
-294 RFDAVSSGI
+294 
-303 TASGDTDSPAM
+303 
-314 VSYRLESSWFSGSD
+314 
-328 HLTVH
+328 
-333 ITGARWLDK
+333 
-342 DRQRV
+342 
-347 YVDLAQGTA
+347 
-356 PWLPEGV
+356 
-363 ELTSAQLRPDG
+363 PDG

-389 HKASGENVITVYLDQ
+389 HKASGEDVITVYLDQ

-410 MYTPVTLTKTD
+410 IYTPVTLTKTD
-421 ITGAEKLPGAL
+421 ITGEEKLPGAL

-519 AVFGLFNDQGDQ
+519 AVFGLFDSEGTK

-543 VFQQIPYGRYTIR
+543 VFQQIPYGRYAIR

-567 AGTWEVTVDGTY
+567 AQTWEVTVDGTY

-613 VCFDIYSV
+613 VRFDIYSV

-672 TVGMDEIVS
+672 TVGMDELVS

>member
-1 MNRNAEYTALL
+1 MTCFTKRFVFLGLCAILFFGLIAILMLPMAARAVTISDAATVTLNVTNTPVRGDVLLEKTGMQLVRFEDEQDAYGNTVMRPVFQNGYLAGAVFELRAAEDIVGKEGSVFYRKDELIETLTTSKTGSVKSKVLPLGKYSLTEISAPDGYVLDATPHPFTLAAVDQQTALVEVKVSAGNTYL
-12 AELEQTP
+12 PVRVTLRKQKENLLLTETADGMIHQTV
-19 PALEY
+19 E
-24 TVQRAL
+24 TV
-30 ARNQTSQ
+30 
-37 RKRRLLGIPLGSL
+37 P
-50 AVCFTAFV
+50 
-58 LLVNLFPPFAAA
+58 
-70 CGRIPLL
+70 
-77 RDLAQAVSWSPSLSA
+77 
-92 AVENEYV
+92 
-99 QPIGLSRTENGI
+99 
-111 TATVQHVIVDQKQVN
+111 
-126 IFFTLEGE
+126 GE
-134 GYESLSAEMPE
+134 GFVFGLFNRDVIAYGDS
-145 FFPVQKCGILGSD
+145 QKLP
-158 FRRAPGTLLRF
+158 ANTL
-169 SLDYVDGDVPDGFT
+169 
-183 MTFAV
+183 MA
-188 TGERAEGEET
+188 TGATDSQGN
-198 PAAPDRAYE
+198 
-207 DELLSPAPEG
+207 
-217 EAEILAEFTFD
+217 
-228 LTFDPQFTA
+228 LTFSGLYPHGDYYI
-237 KGERIPVDRAF
+237 K
-248 ELDGQTFTLTEAEVY
+248 ELSV
-263 PTHVRINVVGDEA
+263 
-276 NTAWLKGLD
+276 
-285 FYLENEDGE
+285 
-294 RFDAVSSGI
+294 
-303 TASGDTDSPAM
+303 
-314 VSYRLESSWFSGSD
+314 
-328 HLTVH
+328 
-333 ITGARWLDK
+333 
-342 DRQRV
+342 
-347 YVDLAQGTA
+347 
-356 PWLPEGV
+356 
-363 ELTSAQLRPDG
+363 PDG
-374 WLLGAQTYPVTLTPD
+374 WLLSAQTYPVTLTPD

-410 MYTPVTLTKTD
+410 IYTPVTLTKTD
-421 ITGAEKLPGAL
+421 ITGEEKLPGAL

-519 AVFGLFNDQGDQ
+519 AVFGLFDSEGTK

-543 VFQQIPYGRYTIR
+543 VFQQIPYGRYAIR

-567 AGTWEVTVDGTY
+567 AKTWEVTVDGTY

-613 VCFDIYSV
+613 VRFDIYSV

-672 TVGMDEIVS
+672 TVGMDELVS